1 MGSGASKGNQPI
13 KVQPVEH
20 PILNHKAP
28 EVQISIK
35 TTEPLKKNDLTENKV
50 NSLVDKAEKTL
61 EVNNKTDVNSTGDL
75 DKKVEES
82 ILTTPNMSADSKAVD
97 NSPGHD
103 QDQAPSKKAE
113 KPTEM
118 SSKKSTADQNEEQ
131 ENKSDAEETEE
142 VSETKKVP
150 LTAEQIEEKK
160 TQTFKALKK
169 DLDILSDIDGHLNEK
184 GTFDKDFKNATFNL
198 QSHHFALKKA
208 SLDID
213 NQFKVELGDVF
224 VELGGVKIV
233 CDVVVYCQK
242 KGYYNEENKLIQGV
256 SMPLINCLIILLNF
270 TDANARHCHLLVEH
284 AEFLPQILEA
294 LQRLLLSHLED
305 SMRVKDEK
313 ALGYYH
319 SIIHNIAQSEL
330 CIHEL
335 REMGIVEV
343 LLPYLKSSKDKILLT
358 TLASLAD
365 IVDDSEA
372 AHLET
377 GGDLFKFLL
386 KTLKSA
392 MNDRHRRCKGWS
404 ARELARTV
412 RRIAKNDVNKKSLV
426 AQGSLPVLVSLT
438 ESKYEDEQIEAFGA
452 LWMLSFDKENQDIM
466 LQNEA
471 VMEALV
477 NSRKSQNKKI
487 EKSCSGAL
495 WNMREKLSA
504 IEKYKELGK
513 EFSRSETDVTR
524 SNSAG
529 SSRGHVMLSYQ
540 WANQNTIK
548 KIRDNLQAN
557 GIKCWM
563 DIDDMQG
570 STLNAMARAV
580 EGAEIVLICYSKKY
594 QDSPNC
600 RAEAEY
606 AFQLRKPIIPL
617 KMERNYQAREWLG
630 FIIGSKLFFEFTD
643 KYPFDSKMSALIKEV
658 LSRQKK
664 SIPENPVISSTL
676 PAPTQK
682 VETSSSKPNTKIQ
695 ASEVVKNWKETDV
708 LRWINHHKLPSSKF
722 SSLTGIEIAFL
733 QVLRQESPDFFY
745 KTLNDM
751 LKIKDLPTLAKFTF
765 ALEDTLV

>member
-50 NSLVDKAEKTL
+50 NSSVDKAEKTL

-131 ENKSDAEETEE
+131 ENKSDSEETEE

-213 NQFKVELGDVF
+213 NQFKEELGDVF

-305 SMRVKDEK
+305 SMRVCDPT
-313 ALGYYH
+313 
-319 SIIHNIAQSEL
+319 S
-330 CIHEL
+330 C
-335 REMGIVEV
+335 
-343 LLPYLKSSKDKILLT
+343 KSSSML
-358 TLASLAD
+358 
-365 IVDDSEA
+365 
-372 AHLET
+372 
-377 GGDLFKFLL
+377 
-386 KTLKSA
+386 
-392 MNDRHRRCKGWS
+392 
-404 ARELARTV
+404 
-412 RRIAKNDVNKKSLV
+412 
-426 AQGSLPVLVSLT
+426 SLPVHNTLVH
-438 ESKYEDEQIEAFGA
+438 ESKYPH
-452 LWMLSFDKENQDIM
+452 SK
-466 LQNEA
+466 
-471 VMEALV
+471 
-477 NSRKSQNKKI
+477 QNK
-487 EKSCSGAL
+487 CSQQFVL
-495 WNMREKLSA
+495 
-504 IEKYKELGK
+504 
-513 EFSRSETDVTR
+513 
-524 SNSAG
+524 
-529 SSRGHVMLSYQ
+529 
-540 WANQNTIK
+540 
-548 KIRDNLQAN
+548 
-557 GIKCWM
+557 
-563 DIDDMQG
+563 
-570 STLNAMARAV
+570 V
-580 EGAEIVLICYSKKY
+580 E
-594 QDSPNC
+594 
-600 RAEAEY
+600 
-606 AFQLRKPIIPL
+606 
-617 KMERNYQAREWLG
+617 
-630 FIIGSKLFFEFTD
+630 
-643 KYPFDSKMSALIKEV
+643 
-658 LSRQKK
+658 
-664 SIPENPVISSTL
+664 PVSM
-676 PAPTQK
+676 
-682 VETSSSKPNTKIQ
+682 N
-695 ASEVVKNWKETDV
+695 
-708 LRWINHHKLPSSKF
+708 
-722 SSLTGIEIAFL
+722 
-733 QVLRQESPDFFY
+733 
-745 KTLNDM
+745 
-751 LKIKDLPTLAKFTF
+751 
-765 ALEDTLV
+765 